1 MKIDM
6 NKKYRFRDAP
16 MYKFL
21 GLLTILEEDQTQP
34 VIGLM
39 QREDKDIVPG
49 AWCADGRF
57 LTNGH
62 EAGLDLI
69 EVNEWDY
76 LEIDD
81 QVLVKNSEI
90 GPWIRRY
97 FAGIENG
104 MPMIWDYGGTSWSG
118 RFKAA
123 VKFCVPAGK
132 IPEEFHTRSLR
143 MPSTT

>member
-6 NKKYRFRDAP
+6 NKKYKFRADDSGF
-16 MYKFL
+16 KFL
-21 GLLTILEEDQTQP
+21 KLLTILEDEYQQYP

-39 QREDKDIVPG
+39 QRYDNNITPCTWTAEGQHHTSVQS
-49 AWCADGRF
+49 A
-57 LTNGH
+57 
-62 EAGLDLI
+62 LDLI

-81 QVLVKNSEI
+81 PVLVKNSEI

-104 MPMIWDYGGTSWSG
+104 MPMIWGHGGTSWSG
-118 RFKAA
+118 RYKFA

-132 IPEEFHTRSLR
+132 IPEEFHTRSI
-143 MPSTT
+143 

>member
-6 NKKYRFRDAP
+6 NKKYRFRAADSGF
-16 MYKFL
+16 KFL
-21 GLLTILEEDQTQP
+21 KLLTILEDENQPYP

-39 QREDKDIVPG
+39 QREDEDIVPG

-81 QVLVKNSEI
+81 PVLVKNSEI

-104 MPMIWDYGGTSWSG
+104 MPMIWGYGGTSWSG
-118 RFKAA
+118 RFKFA

-132 IPEEFHTRSLR
+132 IPEEFHTRSI
-143 MPSTT
+143 